1 VNSVR
6 RVFGVLFTGALLVVV
21 WASTAGAQSGDYPP
35 PTPTAGPGQAARV
48 PGAEGQLPF
57 TGSSNTP
64 SLILIG
70 IAALVVGLVLV
81 LAVRRHRAAVR
92 GAV

>member
-1 VNSVR
+1 VTSVR
-6 RVFGVLFTGALLVVV
+6 RAFAVVFTGALLVVV
-21 WASTAGAQSGDYPP
+21 WASTAGAQTGDYPP

-48 PGAEGQLPF
+48 PGAEGDLAF

-64 SLILIG
+64 TLLIIG

-81 LAVRRHRAAVR
+81 LAVRRRRAAVQ
-92 GAV
+92 GSV

>member
-1 VNSVR
+1 VR
-6 RVFGVLFTGALLVVV
+6 RAFAVLFTGVLLVVV
-21 WASTAGAQSGDYPP
+21 WASTAGAQTDYPP

-48 PGAEGQLPF
+48 PGAEGDLAF

-64 SLILIG
+64 SLLIIG

-81 LAVRRHRAAVR
+81 LAVRRHRAAVQ
-92 GAV
+92 GSV